1 MCLHVIDVCV
11 YNFFLWFIC
20 LRLKTR
26 EAVKLAVGTLPV
38 FDEASGLWMC
48 AAGESCSYGG
58 SKNFI
63 IVVRHHRVHSG
74 ERPYVCR
81 CGLAYSQRGHLEVHI
96 RASGGERTPLG
107 VDDPHKRVDKFDEP
121 ANPR

>member
-1 MCLHVIDVCV
+1 MFVFVTLTIGMCLRH
-11 YNFFLWFIC
+11 
-20 LRLKTR
+20 RAKK
-26 EAVKLAVGTLPV
+26 AVKLAIGTLPV

-58 SKNFI
+58 RKDFRQ
-63 IVVRHHRVHSG
+63 VVRHHRVHSG

-81 CGLAYSQRGHLEVHI
+81 CGLTYPESGSLERHI
-96 RASGGERTPLG
+96 RASGGERTPMR
-107 VDDPHKRVDKFDEP
+107 VRDPHKRVDKFDEP

>member
-1 MCLHVIDVCV
+1 MIDACV
-11 YNFFLWFIC
+11 TLTIGMC
-20 LRLKTR
+20 LRLKTMK
-26 EAVKLAVGTLPV
+26 AVKLAVGTLPV

-58 SKNFI
+58 SKDFRK
-63 IVVRHHRVHSG
+63 VVVHHRVHSG

-81 CGLAYSQRGHLEVHI
+81 CGLAFTTTGNLDAHI
-96 RASGGERTPLG
+96 RASGGERTPMR
-107 VDDPHKRVDKFDEP
+107 VRDPHKRVDKFDEP

>member
-1 MCLHVIDVCV
+1 MMRL
-11 YNFFLWFIC
+11 

-26 EAVKLAVGTLPV
+26 KAVKLGVGVLPV

-48 AAGESCSYGG
+48 AAGESCSFGG
-58 SKNFI
+58 SKKFI
-63 IVVRHHRVHSG
+63 HVVRHHRVHSG

-81 CGLAYSQRGHLEVHI
+81 CGLTYTRSGDLEAHI
-96 RASGGERTPLG
+96 RESGGEMTPMR
-107 VDDPHKRVDKFDEP
+107 VRDPHKRVDKFDEP

>member
-1 MCLHVIDVCV
+1 MC
-11 YNFFLWFIC
+11 F

-26 EAVKLAVGTLPV
+26 KAVKLAVGVLPV

-48 AAGESCSYGG
+48 AAGESCPHGG
-58 SKNFI
+58 SKNFLH
-63 IVVRHHRVHSG
+63 VVTHHRVHSG

-81 CGLAYSQRGHLEVHI
+81 CGLTFTESGKLEKHI

-107 VDDPHKRVDKFDEP
+107 VRDPHKRVDKFDEP

>member
-1 MCLHVIDVCV
+1 M
-11 YNFFLWFIC
+11 
-20 LRLKTR
+20 
-26 EAVKLAVGTLPV
+26 KLAVGVLPV

-58 SKNFI
+58 SKKFRQ
-63 IVVRHHRVHSG
+63 VVAHHRVHSG

-81 CGLAYSQRGHLEVHI
+81 CGLAYSTGSSLATHI

-107 VDDPHKRVDKFDEP
+107 ADDPHKRVDKFDEP

>member
-1 MCLHVIDVCV
+1 M
-11 YNFFLWFIC
+11 
-20 LRLKTR
+20 
-26 EAVKLAVGTLPV
+26 KLGVGVLPV

-81 CGLAYSQRGHLEVHI
+81 CGASFSRDSILEKHI
-96 RASGGERTPLG
+96 RASGGERTPMR
-107 VDDPHKRVDKFDEP
+107 VRDPHKRVDKFDEP
-121 ANPR
+121 ADPR